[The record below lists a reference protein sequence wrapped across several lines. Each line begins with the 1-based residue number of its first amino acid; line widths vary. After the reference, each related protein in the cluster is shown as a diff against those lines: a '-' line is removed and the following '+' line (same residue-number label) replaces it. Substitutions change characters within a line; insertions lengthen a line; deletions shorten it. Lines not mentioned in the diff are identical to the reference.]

1 MDAINIYMAYKG
13 EEWDNKVIEA
23 SRVSESATKAA
34 AILNV
39 KFSTYRKH
47 AERLGVFVTNMSGKG
62 ISKKRND
69 LYKINFE
76 EVLKGNLP
84 HVQTGA
90 IKRYLFATGI
100 KTNKCEQCNISE
112 WNGKPISCHLDHIN
126 GNSNDHKLENLRVLC
141 PNCHSQT
148 ETYCGK
154 SKKIKTQRPCGEMVN
169 TADL

>member
-1 MDAINIYMAYKG
+1 MAYKG

-69 LYKINFE
+69 LYKIKNSVSEKLKKFLKSVNS
-76 EVLKGNLP
+76 VL
-84 HVQTGA
+84 
-90 IKRYLFATGI
+90 
-100 KTNKCEQCNISE
+100 
-112 WNGKPISCHLDHIN
+112 
-126 GNSNDHKLENLRVLC
+126 
-141 PNCHSQT
+141 
-148 ETYCGK
+148 
-154 SKKIKTQRPCGEMVN
+154 
-169 TADL
+169 